1 MTNDGNTTLQKGG
14 LGTLE
19 CVMILVGGMVG
30 SAIFSLSGLTYTQ
43 AGPAAIISW
52 IIGAVILLMYG
63 LQVAEL
69 TAIYPHSGGIFVYP
83 YEALGKSKKSKKAWG
98 WFAAWS
104 LLNVNI
110 FGAAFAAIYVAQ
122 YLGTCFPALGNYIVP
137 IAIIFCLICTLL
149 NVFNISVMGK
159 ANVIMVIVLIVTML
173 IYTFAGLTA
182 FNPEN
187 FTPFFGQ
194 GTMGTTG
201 FISAIPTA
209 MLAYGAII
217 SVALMV
223 SQVRNPKKT
232 VPKSMFISMAVT
244 VALYVIVLVGT
255 IGMITVEFLAQNP
268 GMQYIPLYAAA
279 WTVLPHLTWLPYLIT
294 IAAIMALATTAL
306 VLTNAAGWTI
316 MAVAESGVLP
326 KGLAKINPKTG
337 TPVRAILIAMAATLV
352 LSCFP
357 QFTEQIVNI
366 GAMCSAIAAIIVAI
380 TVLAARKKTTYIEG
394 NFRVAGG
401 PVIPILSII
410 LVALFIIPGVFQPWS
425 YWGLTLLWYVAGLV
439 ILLISYAANKGSDI
453 QNKAA

>member
-30 SAIFSLSGLTYTQ
+30 SAIFSLSGLTYTI
-43 AGPAAIISW
+43 AGPAAILSW

-83 YEALGKSKKSKKAWG
+83 YEALGKSKKSKQAWG

-122 YLGTCFPALGNYIVP
+122 YLGTCFPSLGNYIVP

-159 ANVIMVIVLIVTML
+159 ANVIMVVIMIATML
-173 IYTFAGLTA
+173 IYTFAGFTA
-182 FNPEN
+182 FSPEN
-187 FTPFFGQ
+187 FTPFFTQ
-194 GTMGTTG
+194 GTSGATG

-244 VALYVIVLVGT
+244 VALYLS
-255 IGMITVEFLAQNP
+255 
-268 GMQYIPLYAAA
+268 
-279 WTVLPHLTWLPYLIT
+279 LIH
-294 IAAIMALATTAL
+294 I
-306 VLTNAAGWTI
+306 
-316 MAVAESGVLP
+316 
-326 KGLAKINPKTG
+326 
-337 TPVRAILIAMAATLV
+337 
-352 LSCFP
+352 
-357 QFTEQIVNI
+357 
-366 GAMCSAIAAIIVAI
+366 
-380 TVLAARKKTTYIEG
+380 
-394 NFRVAGG
+394 
-401 PVIPILSII
+401 
-410 LVALFIIPGVFQPWS
+410 
-425 YWGLTLLWYVAGLV
+425 
-439 ILLISYAANKGSDI
+439 
-453 QNKAA
+453 